1 MNETTNQSPTIRFL
15 QVEQAR
21 IFKPPPARAHDEEQE
36 QLCCVCVCAPKLLCN
51 SASLKLDEDDDFL
64 LCDVTPSPRQE
75 IKNIR
80 ELRSVIVDFLQTA
93 SSSFFDDKVRAP

>member
-1 MNETTNQSPTIRFL
+1 M
-15 QVEQAR
+15 
-21 IFKPPPARAHDEEQE
+21 
-36 QLCCVCVCAPKLLCN
+36 CVCAPKLLCN

-93 SSSFFDDKVRAP
+93 SSSFFDDKVRALVQ